1 MAPPGTPPR
10 RAPSLSSP
18 PCQTPQASGFLLA
31 PKLCLTRFGTRV
43 PRPSKTNA
51 RQKARPASPLK
62 ATSRQ
67 KARPPSQPLG
77 SNKPPESQATQSQP
91 LGSNK
96 PAESQA
102 TQSQPL
108 GSNKPA
114 ESQANTATRQA
125 PEPCETKSP
134 DSQTHAAIPGKLWQ
148 EQQAKAKAQTKRL
161 LPSSK
166 ARALATTGQTKEQDD
181 EYELGEEDAIAP
193 PAQVGKATLM
203 KRLARLCSPRE
214 DGTYKIPEDV
224 IKTYRNL
231 ETRDQVYRSFEKC
244 GCDPVCLPRLRYV
257 VDTCM
262 LFRLMSK

>member
-1 MAPPGTPPR
+1 MPDTVRDSCPETKQNER
-10 RAPSLSSP
+10 
-18 PCQTPQASGFLLA
+18 
-31 PKLCLTRFGTRV
+31 
-43 PRPSKTNA
+43 
-51 RQKARPASPLK
+51 
-62 ATSRQ
+62 
-67 KARPPSQPLG
+67 
-77 SNKPPESQATQSQP
+77 PPESQTGQP

-148 EQQAKAKAQTKRL
+148 EQQAKAKAQPKRL

-166 ARALATTGQTKEQDD
+166 AKALATTGQTKEQDD